1 MTGCKKCRGLKPGEK
16 IERLGLIR
24 VVDVRRERLNQITD
38 EDVVKEGFP
47 NMNRQAFIKFFIDE
61 MKPKHGGLEPITRI
75 EFEYL

>member
-1 MTGCKKCRGLKPGEK
+1 MGCKKCMGLKPGEK

-24 VVDVRRERLNQITD
+24 VISVRRERLNQITD

-47 NMNRQAFIKFFIDE
+47 EMNRREFIRFFVKE
-61 MKPKHGGLEPITRI
+61 MKPKQGVLEPVTRI